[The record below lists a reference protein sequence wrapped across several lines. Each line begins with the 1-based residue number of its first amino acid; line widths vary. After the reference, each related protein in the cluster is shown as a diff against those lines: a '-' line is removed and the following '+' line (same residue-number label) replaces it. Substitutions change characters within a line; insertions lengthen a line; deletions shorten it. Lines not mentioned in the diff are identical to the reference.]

1 MKIITQVKMEQEVR
15 KTAMLERK
23 IKEQEKDIANHVR
36 PHTPPAFLQ
45 SLALPTF

>member
-1 MKIITQVKMEQEVR
+1 MEQEVR

-36 PHTPPAFLQ
+36 IHHPPPMNQ
-45 SLALPTF
+45 WSLPTFWCCVL